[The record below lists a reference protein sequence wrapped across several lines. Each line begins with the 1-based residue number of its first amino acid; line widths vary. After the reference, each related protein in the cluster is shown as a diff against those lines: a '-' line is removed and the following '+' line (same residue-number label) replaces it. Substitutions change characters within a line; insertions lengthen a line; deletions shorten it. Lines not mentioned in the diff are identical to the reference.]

1 MLRYI
6 IGITILTIG
15 IIIVRALSNGKIL
28 RKYQYAFWIAIPLYM
43 ILMPFVKI
51 NVPVADIGNA
61 LFTSKTEVMT
71 QEVEEDVPSTFM
83 LGDMETEQ
91 SLSDNQSVVN
101 YEMQRSSG
109 KSYEREQ
116 ITDNHADISIIK
128 TNESKKV
135 GATLRSSSV
144 LVSVVL
150 IAALVVYNT
159 GFISYCK
166 RNRKYIGR
174 DPSSGLK
181 IYSIRHKQTPFLLF
195 NKIYVDNS
203 SEKINDFVVCHEV
216 SHYKHGDYLWVLI
229 RYLVLFLNWYNPIIW
244 LAFILSGRDCEYA
257 CDEEVMRAY
266 GIDSY
271 KEYARTLVGMLQQ
284 QSSTATLFTL
294 STGMKS
300 GYEMMKKRIISIKR
314 PVDNSRKALA
324 LSMAAI
330 LTVTSCSFVN
340 TSRNVREVAA
350 NDPWWNDTETVI
362 TPDDIKKEANKEFW
376 DLHGNYFAADEDSVI
391 LAFTIWNK
399 DSNDA
404 LLRHYSYDGDLLG
417 QVCLSDF
424 FGEGVVFYAPE
435 TIYKLNNKYYA
446 VINHFD
452 AQLNSL
458 VNTGYEIDFDNAT
471 LKNPFSIELPDDGS
485 LFSQVISMTG
495 VNDKLVYLMSMGDFD
510 HHSYKICVV
519 EDGNTRFFAP
529 DFGSDVQ
536 INYIGNLM
544 KYGDGVSITAE
555 ITDNGISKYLFC
567 VVDLNSFEMQIAET
581 KDNLNW
587 VDYVPDC
594 GIFECRDN
602 KVVSKTISETEEEN
616 ILTDLHDTYMLG
628 RFEDYAVVWAKDDTV
643 VLFVDDQSP
652 TGGMST
658 THLIKLEKAAQNP
671 NHGKKIL
678 SLAYIDWINKF
689 EYGAIND
696 FNRDS
701 GQYFIE
707 VTDKYYDV
715 ATSVY
720 DNDAFINDLTLITAY
735 EADAVD
741 LLKADIREGDGPD
754 IVIYRSDSAQLNSL
768 DYLVDLT
775 KRINSE
781 ESLIN
786 GDYMEFVTEPNGRD
800 GKHYRLDYG
809 FNCTALMINNSFIDE
824 GSAGLTFDQYD
835 NIINERNAGKSILY
849 DDNLELMRTLMKN
862 SDSIS
867 YSKDGKL
874 MLDNEDFKVTNEYIA
889 SIPGVMPYDN
899 QNWMQMK
906 NMQIIEGVTF
916 ESFVYLYGKA
926 YKNYSITGL
935 PSSDGHA
942 EVISGRGIGITSCC
956 ALQDAAW
963 EFMMSMMSPEYQN
976 RVNIYFDPVLKS
988 AQKISFENY
997 IDLKNSRRNPYDASD
1012 IPISTDI
1019 VDYYIDQIS
1028 DAVTVPDMDSGILV
1042 IMNEEMPAYYSG
1054 QKSLDDVIE
1063 IIENRV
1069 NLMLSE
1075 QG

>member
-6 IGITILTIG
+6 IGISILTIG
-15 IIIVRALSNGKIL
+15 IIIIRALSNGKI
-28 RKYQYAFWIAIPLYM
+28 RRRFQYAFWIVIPLYM
-43 ILMPFVKI
+43 VLMPFVRFD
-51 NVPVADIGNA
+51 VPVADIWNN
-61 LFTSKTEVMT
+61 LFTAKTETATYKEADSISPVVVT
-71 QEVEEDVPSTFM
+71 EDIQ
-83 LGDMETEQ
+83 TE
-91 SLSDNQSVVN
+91 SEGSDNLYTADHEIQYEPEIINGHDPIPGKHAVVSNAKQS
-101 YEMQRSSG
+101 E
-109 KSYEREQ
+109 
-116 ITDNHADISIIK
+116 T
-128 TNESKKV
+128 KKIE
-135 GATLRSSSV
+135 SV
-144 LVSVVL
+144 LMKSSYLVSAVL
-150 IAALVVYNT
+150 IAALIAYNI
-159 GFISYCK
+159 GFISYC
-166 RNRKYIGR
+166 RHNRKYIGR

-181 IYSIRHKQTPFLLF
+181 IYSIGHKETPFLLF
-195 NKIYVDNS
+195 NKIYVDNDLQKV
-203 SEKINDFVVCHEV
+203 SEYVICHEAC
-216 SHYKHGDYLWVLI
+216 HYKHSDYLWVLI
-229 RYLVLFLNWYNPIIW
+229 RYLVLFLNWYNPVIW
-244 LAFILSGRDCEYA
+244 AAFILSGFDCELA
-257 CDEEVMRAY
+257 CDEEVMKVY
-266 GIDSY
+266 GEDFS
-271 KEYARTLVGMLQQ
+271 KDYARTLLGMLQQ

-294 STGMKS
+294 SSGMKS

-376 DLHGNYFAADEDSVI
+376 ELHGNYFAADEDSVI

-567 VVDLNSFEMQIAET
+567 VVDMNSFEMQIAET

-587 VDYVPDC
+587 VNYVPDC

-616 ILTDLHDTYMLG
+616 ILTDLHDTYLLG

-701 GQYFIE
+701 GKYFIE

-781 ESLIN
+781 ESLNN

-849 DDNLELMRTLMKN
+849 DDNLALMRTLMKN

-867 YSKDGKL
+867 FSKDGKL

-976 RVNIYFDPVLKS
+976 RINIYFDPVLKS

>member
-6 IGITILTIG
+6 IGITLLTLG
-15 IIIVRALSNGKIL
+15 IIIIRALSNGKI
-28 RKYQYAFWIAIPLYM
+28 RRRYQYAFWIVIPLFM

-51 NVPVADIGNA
+51 DVPVADIWNTV
-61 LFTSKTEVMT
+61 FTSKTGTATYENADNVSPI
-71 QEVEEDVPSTFM
+71 VVAEDIKAEPVI
-83 LGDMETEQ
+83 
-91 SLSDNQSVVN
+91 SDNQSVVN
-101 YEMQRSSG
+101 HEIQETPKIFNEHELMP
-109 KSYEREQ
+109 E
-116 ITDNHADISIIK
+116 NHAVISDIT
-128 TNESKKV
+128 TNEFKKIDTILMNC
-135 GATLRSSSV
+135 GY
-144 LVSVVL
+144 LVSAVL
-150 IAALVVYNT
+150 IGALTAYNIS
-159 GFISYCK
+159 FILYCK
-166 RNRKYIGR
+166 RNRNLIGR
-174 DPSSGLK
+174 DPLSGLK
-181 IYSIRHKQTPFLLF
+181 IYSIGHKETPFLLF
-195 NKIYVDNS
+195 NKIYVDND
-203 SEKINDFVVCHEV
+203 SEKISEYVICHEAC
-216 SHYKHGDYLWVLI
+216 HYKHGDYLWVLI
-229 RYLVLFLNWYNPIIW
+229 RYLVLFLNWYNPVIW
-244 LAFILSGRDCEYA
+244 AAFILSGRDCELA
-257 CDEEVMRAY
+257 CDEEVLKVY
-266 GIDSY
+266 GADSS
-271 KEYARTLVGMLQQ
+271 KDYARTLLGMLQQ
-284 QSSTATLFTL
+284 QSNTVPLFTL

-314 PVDNSRKALA
+314 PANNRRKALA

-330 LTVTSCSFVN
+330 LLVTSCSFVN
-340 TSRNVREVAA
+340 ISKNVREVSA

-362 TPDDIKKEANKEFW
+362 SPNDIRNEGNKDFW
-376 DLHGNYFAADEDSVI
+376 DLHGNYFAADENSVI
-391 LAFTIWNK
+391 LAFDIRNK
-399 DSNDA
+399 DSNDSI
-404 LLRHYSYDGDLLG
+404 LRHYSYDGELLG
-417 QVCLSDF
+417 QVRLSDY
-424 FGEGVVFYAPE
+424 FGEGVVFYTPE
-435 TIYKLNNKYYA
+435 TLYKLNNKYYA
-446 VINHFD
+446 VIRHYD
-452 AQLNSL
+452 DRMDSL
-458 VNTGYEIDFDNAT
+458 VDAGYEIDFDNAT
-471 LKNPFSIELPDDGS
+471 LKNPFKIELPDDGS
-485 LFSQVISMTG
+485 MFSNIITMTG
-495 VNDKLVYLMSMGDFD
+495 VNDMLVYLMSMGDFD
-510 HHSYKICVV
+510 YHSYKICVV
-519 EDGNTRFFAP
+519 EGENTRFFVP
-529 DFGSDVQ
+529 EFGNDVQ

-544 KYGDGVSITAE
+544 KYGDDVSITAE
-555 ITDNGISKYLFC
+555 ITDNGRTKSLFC
-567 VVDLNSFEMQIAET
+567 ILDLDSFEMQVSET
-581 KDNLNW
+581 KENLNW

-602 KVVSKTISETEEEN
+602 KVVSRTISETEDDN
-616 ILTDLHDTYMLG
+616 VLADLHDTYMLG
-628 RFEDYAVVWAKDDTV
+628 KFEDYAVVWAKDDTV
-643 VLFVDDQSP
+643 VLFIDDQSP

-658 THLIKLEKAAQNP
+658 TRLIKLEKAAQNP

-678 SLAYIDWINKF
+678 SLAYIDWISKF

-696 FNRDS
+696 FNRNSDK
-701 GQYFIE
+701 YFIE

-715 ATSVY
+715 ATSIY
-720 DNDAFINDLTLITAY
+720 DNDAFHDDLTLITAS

-754 IVIYRSDSAQLNSL
+754 IVIYRSDSAQLNSP

-781 ESLIN
+781 NSLNN

-824 GSAGLTFDQYD
+824 GSAGLTFNQYD

-849 DDNLELMRTLMKN
+849 DDNLALMRTLMKN

-867 YSKDGKL
+867 FSKDGKL
-874 MLDNEDFKVTNEYIA
+874 MLDNENFKATNEYIA
-889 SIPGVMPYDN
+889 AIPGIMPYDN
-899 QNWMQMK
+899 QSWIQMK

-916 ESFVYLYGKA
+916 QSFVYLYGKA

-956 ALQDAAW
+956 TLQDAAW
-963 EFMMSMMSPEYQN
+963 EFAMTMMSPDYQN
-976 RVNIYFDPVLKS
+976 QVNVYYDPVLKS
-988 AQKISFENY
+988 AQKTAFESY
-997 IDLKNSRRNPYDASD
+997 IDINNARRNPYDASD
-1012 IPISTDI
+1012 IPISKDI

>member
-6 IGITILTIG
+6 IGISILTIG
-15 IIIVRALSNGKIL
+15 IIIIRALSNGKI
-28 RKYQYAFWIAIPLYM
+28 RRRYQYAFWIVIPLYM
-43 ILMPFVKI
+43 VLMPFVRFD
-51 NVPVADIGNA
+51 VPVAGIWNN
-61 LFTSKTEVMT
+61 LFTAKTETAIYKETDSISPVVVT
-71 QEVEEDVPSTFM
+71 EDIQ
-83 LGDMETEQ
+83 TE
-91 SLSDNQSVVN
+91 SEGSDNLYTADHEIQYEPEIINEHDPIPEKHAVVSNAKQS
-101 YEMQRSSG
+101 E
-109 KSYEREQ
+109 
-116 ITDNHADISIIK
+116 T
-128 TNESKKV
+128 KKIE
-135 GATLRSSSV
+135 SV
-144 LVSVVL
+144 LMKSSYLVSAVL
-150 IAALVVYNT
+150 IAALIAYNI
-159 GFISYCK
+159 GFISYCR

-181 IYSIRHKQTPFLLF
+181 IYSIGHKETPFLLF
-195 NKIYVDNS
+195 NKIYVDNDLQKV
-203 SEKINDFVVCHEV
+203 SEYVICHEAC
-216 SHYKHGDYLWVLI
+216 HYKHSDYLWVLI
-229 RYLVLFLNWYNPIIW
+229 RYLVLFLNWYNPVIW
-244 LAFILSGRDCEYA
+244 AAFILSGFDCELA
-257 CDEEVMRAY
+257 CDEEVMKVY
-266 GIDSY
+266 GEDFS
-271 KEYARTLVGMLQQ
+271 KDYARTLLGMLQQ

-340 TSRNVREVAA
+340 TSRNVREVSA

-362 TPDDIKKEANKEFW
+362 APDDIKKEVNKEFW
-376 DLHGNYFAADEDSVI
+376 DLNNNFFAADEDSVI
-391 LAFTIWNK
+391 LVFMIHNK
-399 DSNDA
+399 DSNDSI
-404 LLRHYSYDGDLLG
+404 LRHYSYEGELLG
-417 QVCLSDF
+417 QVRLSDY
-424 FGEGVVFYAPE
+424 FGEGVIFYAPE
-435 TIYKLNNKYYA
+435 TLYKLNDKYYA
-446 VINHFD
+446 VINHYD
-452 AQLNSL
+452 AQLDSL
-458 VNTGYEIDFDNAT
+458 VNVGYEIDFDNAT

-485 LFSQVISMTG
+485 MFSQVITMTG

-510 HHSYKICVV
+510 HNSYKICVV
-519 EDGNTRFFAP
+519 EGGNTRFFAP
-529 DFGSDVQ
+529 EFGNDVQ
-536 INYIGNLM
+536 VNYIGNLM

-555 ITDNGISKYLFC
+555 ITDNGIRKSLFC
-567 VVDLNSFEMQIAET
+567 TVDLNSFEMEVAET

-594 GIFECRDN
+594 GVFECRDN
-602 KVVSKTISETEEEN
+602 KVITKTISGTDDD
-616 ILTDLHDTYMLG
+616 TVMADLHDTYILG
-628 RFEDYAVVWAKDDTV
+628 RFEDYAVVWAKDDTI
-643 VLFVDDQSP
+643 VLFIDDQSP

-678 SLAYIDWINKF
+678 SLAYIDWISKF

-696 FNRDS
+696 FNRNSDK
-701 GQYFIE
+701 YFIE

-720 DNDAFINDLTLITAY
+720 DNDAFHDDLTLITAY

-781 ESLIN
+781 KSLNN

-835 NIINERNAGKSILY
+835 NIINERNTGKSILY
-849 DDNLELMRTLMKN
+849 DDNLALMRTLMKN

-867 YSKDGKL
+867 FSKDGKL

-1012 IPISTDI
+1012 IPISKDI